1 MELTETNLLDID
13 YLKSNYTRIYY
24 FGLGF
29 IQVVL
34 NKYERIHFYT
44 DELPTTNED
53 VHNHRYNFTSTI
65 LKGEFTNIKYE
76 LVPGDTHVLKNESCN
91 ASIEL
96 KNNVEIPVAIKLTD
110 TKTYKEGDSYHMFYN
125 EFHAVDYK
133 NNTIT
138 HLIRTDIITDYA
150 QVLYKKGVEEVCPF
164 ANKVEEEKLWEIID
178 KIIKS

>member
-1 MELTETNLLDID
+1 MEATKTNLLNLD

-53 VHNHRYNFTSTI
+53 PHNHRYNFKSTI
-65 LKGEFTNIKYE
+65 LKGEFTNIKYQ
-76 LVPGDTHVLKNESCN
+76 LVNGDTHILKNESCN
-91 ASIEL
+91 ANVEL
-96 KNNVEIPVAIKLTD
+96 NNNVEIPVGIETVSS
-110 TKTYKEGDSYHMFYN
+110 KTYVEGDSYYMFYN
-125 EFHAVDYK
+125 DFHGVAFK

-138 HLIRTDIITDYA
+138 HLKRTDIITDYA
-150 QVLYKKGVEEVCPF
+150 QVLYKKGVEEICPF
-164 ANKVEEEKLWEIID
+164 SNKIEEEKLWIIID
-178 KIIKS
+178 KIINS